1 MKPFTTMARAQ
12 SAQKTPSKTLLP
24 NTWHKIMAYYAL
36 HISIAAAIGFAIT
49 GSWMIAVAVSVIEP
63 AVQVVAWCMQR
74 WEQRDRTHTMSHIM
88 NHSAMRHKQRHM
100 LRRYL
105 ARYARA
111 A

>member
-1 MKPFTTMARAQ
+1 MKPFTTMTRAQ
-12 SAQKTPSKTLLP
+12 SAQKTPSKTLP
-24 NTWHKIMAYYAL
+24 NTWHKIIAYYAL
-36 HISIAAAIGFAIT
+36 HISIAAVIVFAIT

-63 AVQVVAWCMQR
+63 AVQVLAWLIQR
-74 WEQRDRTHTMSHIM
+74 WEQRDRTQTMSHIM
-88 NHSAMRHKQRHM
+88 NHSAMRRKQRHM

>member
-1 MKPFTTMARAQ
+1 MKKVLTFTHRQHTQAGR
-12 SAQKTPSKTLLP
+12 SPNSRNKTLR
-24 NTWHKIMAYYAL
+24 YYAL

-63 AVQVVAWCMQR
+63 AVQVLAWLIQR
-74 WEQRDRTHTMSHIM
+74 WEQRDRTQTMSHIM
-88 NHSAMRHKQRHM
+88 NHSAMRRKQRHM